1 VRLFDP
7 RDRDV
12 SPQQARRY
20 ALFEL
25 LHTATDFTAAALFIC
40 GSVLFFFESTMRIGT
55 WAFLLGSICFALKP
69 AIRLARELWL
79 AKLDDVDRLAS
90 AAPEGPGAV
99 RAYARA
105 QEQRAQEERAQEQ
118 QAQEQQ
124 AQQTSERELRDRA
137 DDEQDAPAGTRG
149 GSGDQPGSMH
159 EGR

>member
-1 VRLFDP
+1 MRRFDP

-20 ALFEL
+20 ALVEL
-25 LHTATDFTAAALFIC
+25 LHTATDFTAAALFIS

-69 AIRLARELWL
+69 AIRLARERWL